1 MCHKFYP
8 NSPSPTKQRHR
19 NSVGDISPRK
29 MRNNMHYS
37 NVQGSALVIAIFI
50 IIVMS
55 LLGAALVKMLA
66 SSQQNVVY
74 EVLGP
79 RAYAAAQSG
88 IQWQLS
94 QVFPLSTSGGVSCA
108 VQSVI
113 DANKPTFSGV
123 NGLAQCSV
131 SLKCSDFVIAST
143 RYYTLEAT
151 GQCEAG
157 PELTSRTIQVEARS
171 LP

>member
-1 MCHKFYP
+1 MCHKFYLY
-8 NSPSPTKQRHR
+8 SPSPLKQRHR

-29 MRNNMHYS
+29 MRNNVHYS
-37 NVQGSALVIAIFI
+37 RVQGSALVIAIFI

-55 LLGAALVKMLA
+55 LLGAALMKMLA

-74 EVLGP
+74 EVLGT

-94 QVFPLSTSGGVSCA
+94 QVFPLNTSGGVSCA
-108 VQSVI
+108 AQSVI

-131 SLKCSDFVIAST
+131 NVTCSSFDIAST
-143 RYYTLEAT
+143 RYYTVQAT
-151 GQCEAG
+151 GKCQAG
-157 PELTSRTIQVEARS
+157 LELTSRTIEVEARS

>member
-1 MCHKFYP
+1 
-8 NSPSPTKQRHR
+8 
-19 NSVGDISPRK
+19 
-29 MRNNMHYS
+29 MHYS

-74 EVLGP
+74 EVLGT

-88 IQWQLS
+88 IQWHLS
-94 QVFPLSTSGGVSCA
+94 QVFPLNTSGGVSC
-108 VQSVI
+108 SDI
-113 DANKPTFSGV
+113 DINTNKPTFSGV

-157 PELTSRTIQVEARS
+157 LELTSRTIQVEARS